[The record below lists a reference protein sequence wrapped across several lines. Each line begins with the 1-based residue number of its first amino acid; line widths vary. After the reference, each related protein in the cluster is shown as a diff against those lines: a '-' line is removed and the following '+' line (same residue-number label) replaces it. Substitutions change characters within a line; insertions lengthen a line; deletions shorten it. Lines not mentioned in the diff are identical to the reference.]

1 MAGGIGVKLSE
12 RLPPSILGGDPFN
25 QFRYLYR
32 EELWWKLHD
41 EEYCLSVMRAA
52 LEAGGRAFDLSFE
65 VNTRLF
71 QRLMEETG
79 ERLIG
84 FGNPTWEQ
92 GVFLNGRFIQLSRDR
107 ILRTLVDRLFP
118 RSIARLVDEKLSHQ
132 DVLVFG
138 YDRQAA
144 PLSDE
149 EIADIALDEE
159 VFRRRLSIFRDCQY
173 ICFGGSDADWLVP
186 LGRMDLVADL
196 ARIVREEGFIPIL
209 LCQYATLVVPAAE
222 AAGLEVAGYAIPLNR
237 AWSWFDRDECVEM
250 VKSLDKPAIAFMPLA
265 SGGLRQDVRG
275 ALDWLYAEA
284 GVESILFGTATAA
297 HARETTRIAREA
309 RQAADQ
315 AAARNREGTQHAAH

>member
-1 MAGGIGVKLSE
+1 MAGGIGVNLPE
-12 RLPPSILGGDPFN
+12 RWPPSILGGDPFN

-32 EELWWKLHD
+32 KELWWKLHD

-52 LEAGGRAFDLSFE
+52 FEAGGRAFDLSFE
-65 VNTRLF
+65 VNTCLF
-71 QRLMEETG
+71 RRLMEETG

-118 RSIARLVDEKLSHQ
+118 RPIARLVDEKLSHQ

-138 YDRQAA
+138 YDRQAE

-149 EIADIALDEE
+149 EIADIVLDER

-173 ICFGGSDADWLVP
+173 ICFGGSDADWLVS

-196 ARIVREEGFIPIL
+196 ARIVREEGFIPVL

-222 AAGLEVAGYAIPLNR
+222 AVGLDVAGYAIPLNR

-265 SGGLRQDVRG
+265 GGGLRQDVRG
-275 ALDWLYAEA
+275 ALDWLYAEV

-309 RQAADQ
+309 RRAADE
-315 AAARNREGTQHAAH
+315 AAARNREGKQHATH

>member
-1 MAGGIGVKLSE
+1 MSLSK

-32 EELWWKLHD
+32 KELWWKLHD

-52 LEAGGRAFDLSFE
+52 FEAGGRAFDLSFE

-71 QRLMEETG
+71 RRLIEETG
-79 ERLIG
+79 EKLLG

-118 RSIARLVDEKLSHQ
+118 RPIARLVDEKLSHER
-132 DVLVFG
+132 VLVFG
-138 YDRQAA
+138 YDREAA

-149 EIADIALDEE
+149 EIAHIALDEE
-159 VFRRRLSIFRDCQY
+159 AFRQRLSIFRDCQY

-186 LGRMDLVADL
+186 LGRMDVVADL
-196 ARIVREEGFIPIL
+196 ARVVRQEGFIPIL
-209 LCQYATLVVPAAE
+209 LCQYATLVVPEAE
-222 AAGLEVAGYAIPLNR
+222 ASGLDVESYAVPLSR

-250 VKSLDKPAIAFMPLA
+250 VKSLTKPVIAFMPLA
-265 SGGLRQDVRG
+265 SGGLRNDVRG
-275 ALDWLYAEA
+275 ALDWLYAEV
-284 GVESILFGTATAA
+284 GVESILFGTATTA
-297 HARETTRIAREA
+297 HAQETTRLAREA
-309 RQAADQ
+309 RDAADRT
-315 AAARNREGTQHAAH
+315 AARS